1 MSNIGKTIWSR
12 GREKKGVVTSVVERS
27 CATGGKTTSYL
38 VKWDDLAR
46 TLPCTM
52 EVRSLPNGD
61 LEIA

>member
-12 GREKKGVVTSVVERS
+12 GREVKGVVTSVVERR
-27 CATGGKTTSYL
+27 CATGDKAARYL
-38 VKWDDLAR
+38 VKWDDLPRA
-46 TLPCTM
+46 LPCTM